1 MGEKKVD
8 PYTAGQIALARPVIR
23 AMSALNTWV
32 YRLSGGRIG
41 GRFLRGAPVL
51 LLTTVGRRT
60 GRART
65 TPLLYLKDGENL
77 LIVAS
82 QGGLPTHPVWF
93 LNLEAHPDVEIQI
106 GSERRAMRARRASA
120 PEKATLWPKL
130 TAMYCDFDD
139 YQART
144 QRDIPVVILSPR

>member
-130 TAMYCDFDD
+130 TAMYRDFDD

-144 QRDIPVVILSPR
+144 ERDIPVVILSPR